1 VRGKHLVVLCLG
13 LIGAFVLL
21 VLLSSGPEY
30 REFDYFVR

>member
-1 VRGKHLVVLCLG
+1 